1 MKTVVR
7 TILPV
12 LLLLCSA
19 AASAQTDQDEINR
32 QVWHPFM
39 KAYEKL
45 DASMFMSLH
54 SRELMRVEL
63 DMRKTM
69 HYDAYA
75 AYYQD
80 FFNRFRKS
88 GEKIRI
94 RFSFTHRVSDG
105 SRAFEKGYYEF
116 TLHTA
121 KGEARAYGSFTVML
135 KKEQDRWKI
144 ILDADTNKDM
154 SEAVFLSGKILQ

>member
-1 MKTVVR
+1 M
-7 TILPV
+7 LLAV
-12 LLLLCSA
+12 LLLWSASA
-19 AASAQTDQDEINR
+19 AAQTEQDEINR
-32 QVWHPFM
+32 QVWQPFM

-45 DASMFMSLH
+45 DAAMFMSIH

-63 DMRKTM
+63 DVRKTM
-69 HYDAYA
+69 NYDAYA

-80 FFNRFRKS
+80 FFNSFRKS

-105 SRAFEKGYYEF
+105 SRALEKGYYEF

-121 KGEARAYGSFTVML
+121 RGEARTYGAFTVMM

-144 ILDADTNKDM
+144 TLDADSNKDM
-154 SEAVFLSGKILQ
+154 SEAVFMSGKILQ

>member
-1 MKTVVR
+1 M
-7 TILPV
+7 
-12 LLLLCSA
+12 
-19 AASAQTDQDEINR
+19 AQTDQDEINR
-32 QVWHPFM
+32 QVWQPFM
-39 KAYEKL
+39 KAYERL
-45 DASMFMSLH
+45 DAALFISLH
-54 SRELMRVEL
+54 ARDLMRVEL
-63 DMRKTM
+63 DERRTM
-69 HYDAYA
+69 LYDAYA
-75 AYYQD
+75 SFYQD

-105 SRAFEKGYYEF
+105 SRALEKGYYEF

-121 KGEARAYGSFTVML
+121 KGEAKAYGAFTVML

-144 ILDADTNKDM
+144 TLDADSNKDM

>member
-1 MKTVVR
+1 MKTAVCRSLVA
-7 TILPV
+7 I
-12 LLLLCSA
+12 LLLWSVPVA
-19 AASAQTDQDEINR
+19 AQSDQDDINR
-32 QVWHPFM
+32 QVWQPFM

-45 DASMFMSLH
+45 DASMFMSVH

-63 DMRKTM
+63 DVRKTM
-69 HYDAYA
+69 TYDAYA
-75 AYYQD
+75 AFYQD

-105 SRAFEKGYYEF
+105 SRALEKGYYEF

-121 KGEARAYGSFTVML
+121 KGEARAYGAFTVMM

-144 ILDADTNKDM
+144 TLDADSNKDM
-154 SEAVFLSGKILQ
+154 SEAVFLTGKILQ